1 MKLINK
7 EPTPEMLAIISNEKE
22 VFDSPELLYAA
33 LYDAAPDIQQ
43 EIIGYIDG
51 HYGFVRTKE
60 VIDILR
66 SKIKALES
74 EILEQCRINGMGAER
89 EATLIGKVAQQS
101 AALKMAREALERSS
115 KRDIAQWHNWDFDGD
130 DDGKPPTQL
139 NDPVLQAQ
147 LQALAAINEV
157 LKGE

>member
-1 MKLINK
+1 MSEISSGLVAPHDHPDFVGGIVWSECELAWINK
-7 EPTPEMLAIISNEKE
+7 RISDAEAIIAQK
-22 VFDSPELLYAA
+22 
-33 LYDAAPDIQQ
+33 DA
-43 EIIGYIDG
+43 
-51 HYGFVRTKE
+51 
-60 VIDILR
+60 
-66 SKIKALES
+66 
-74 EILEQCRINGMGAER
+74 EILDQCRLNGMGAER

-101 AALKMAREALERSS
+101 AALNLAREALERSS

-147 LQALAAINEV
+147 LQAIAAVDEV